1 MMISNTKNRCLVSI
15 NFHFVDFLVLT
26 FPLFVVVIESI
37 VPSLKFLHIS
47 CLWPT
52 IYLHIKNQNTNIV
65 MPGLFYIIFY
75 YQIVKSITHIKS

>member
-1 MMISNTKNRCLVSI
+1 MISNTKNRSLVSI

-65 MPGLFYIIFY
+65 MPVLFYIIFY
-75 YQIVKSITHIKS
+75 YQIVKSITRIKS